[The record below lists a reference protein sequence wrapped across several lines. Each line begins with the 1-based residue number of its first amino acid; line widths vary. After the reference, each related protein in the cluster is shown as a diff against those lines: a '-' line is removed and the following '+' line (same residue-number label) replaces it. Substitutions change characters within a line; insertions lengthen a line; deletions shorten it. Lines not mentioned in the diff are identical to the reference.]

1 MQRLLIFY
9 GTPTKQLLMKNTQIP
24 PPAPCARAAINRLQE
39 SKIREVANEGLTAG
53 GNVLPFWFGEPASI
67 TPAFIR
73 EAAKKALDEGNTFYH
88 HNLGMPA
95 LRSALASYLGRLHQ
109 PVSAERVIVTGSGG
123 VNALMLAAQAI
134 LDPGDDVVAIV
145 PLWPNITEIPVI
157 LGAKVRRVSLQ
168 VINQSWAVDID
179 RLIAAITPST
189 KAVFVNSPNN
199 PTGWVMKA
207 SDMETLLQHCRK
219 TGTWIISDEAYER
232 LVFDGTYC
240 APSLLDFCTAN
251 DRVIVANTFSK
262 TWQMTGWRL
271 GWLVV
276 PTALIASFSKL
287 IEFNSSCAPGFVQ
300 QAALAAVT
308 YGEPEVRS
316 FIDQLVTQQQMVVR
330 YLLSRN
336 DVELGLPDGAMYVFF
351 KLRGITDS
359 LALAKT
365 LVREAGI
372 GLAPGIAFG
381 DEGEGY
387 LRWCIAKPES
397 QLQEGIDRFEQ
408 HFKKAKLKAK

>member
-1 MQRLLIFY
+1 
-9 GTPTKQLLMKNTQIP
+9 
-24 PPAPCARAAINRLQE
+24 
-39 SKIREVANEGLTAG
+39 
-53 GNVLPFWFGEPASI
+53 
-67 TPAFIR
+67 
-73 EAAKKALDEGNTFYH
+73 
-88 HNLGMPA
+88 
-95 LRSALASYLGRLHQ
+95 
-109 PVSAERVIVTGSGG
+109 
-123 VNALMLAAQAI
+123 
-134 LDPGDDVVAIV
+134 
-145 PLWPNITEIPVI
+145 
-157 LGAKVRRVSLQ
+157 
-168 VINQSWAVDID
+168 
-179 RLIAAITPST
+179 
-189 KAVFVNSPNN
+189 
-199 PTGWVMKA
+199 
-207 SDMETLLQHCRK
+207 
-219 TGTWIISDEAYER
+219 
-232 LVFDGTYC
+232 
-240 APSLLDFCTAN
+240 
-251 DRVIVANTFSK
+251 
-262 TWQMTGWRL
+262 
-271 GWLVV
+271 V